1 MTAHGPLGAG
11 DGAWVKAS
19 SSRGC
24 SGHTTPTP
32 GKAPSFSPQPERSGE
47 ATARKPGAG
56 LSGYDGA
63 PGNFEGGNACT
74 VPADA
79 DRTLTALCSRPA
91 PQLAHSGARGKLRF
105 ECFQVISLYVP
116 IRNIHRVLNVRR
128 VPGAM
133 RGLCLVSLHPNM
145 FLTDRGEGRLRC
157 MRCRGLPSGHTAAL
171 RSDAKTVWSPSPFL
185 FVAPCGLHVLRDP
198 SINQGAAIY
207 SLQVDLAPCSLL

>member
-1 MTAHGPLGAG
+1 MVLWGAG

-32 GKAPSFSPQPERSGE
+32 GKTPSFSPQPERSGE

-63 PGNFEGGNACT
+63 PGNFEGRERT
-74 VPADA
+74 HRPP
-79 DRTLTALCSRPA
+79 RTLTVLCSRPA

-105 ECFQVISLYVP
+105 ERFQVISLYVP
-116 IRNIHRVLNVRR
+116 TRNTRCVLNVRC
-128 VPGAM
+128 VPSAM

-145 FLTDRGEGRLRC
+145 ILTDREGRLRC
-157 MRCRGLPSGHTAAL
+157 MQCRGLPSGHTAAL

-185 FVAPCGLHVLRDP
+185 FGALCGLHVLPDL